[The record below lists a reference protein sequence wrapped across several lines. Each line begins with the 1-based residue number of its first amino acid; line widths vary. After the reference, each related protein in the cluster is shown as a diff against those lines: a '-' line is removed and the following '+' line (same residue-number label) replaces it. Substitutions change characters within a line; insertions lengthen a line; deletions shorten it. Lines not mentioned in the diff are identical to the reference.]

1 MDRLESSLK
10 GHLLVIRLDIN
21 SPMGKYVRQK
31 YSNLFVP
38 GFIVIDKMGNEV
50 WRIAGI
56 VPSVK
61 TILSLDAKYF
71 IIFSHFIECQQVD

>member
-1 MDRLESSLK
+1 MYLKPIVDRLESSLK
-10 GHLLVIRLDIN
+10 GHLLVIRLDVN

-50 WRIAGI
+50 WRIVGI
-56 VPSVK
+56 VPAVK
-61 TILSLDAKYF
+61 TILSLDMEHNK
-71 IIFSHFIECQQVD
+71 